1 MLVSKK
7 SFSFIVLAFNHEN
20 YIIEHLES
28 IKYQVQHFGEA
39 FDVAIIINDDYSS
52 DKTKE
57 LVDKWLSLNHDLFFK
72 IYKLYN
78 DENIGTCKSLCN
90 ALNKLDSQYCKI
102 TAGDDVYSSEN
113 IFELVGLVDDFDIV
127 SGLPVR
133 LVDKLLYKDHGEIFN
148 TIATDTLYKK
158 KPFNRRVEGINF
170 INAPNAMYSVKHL
183 KNPSLMEFLNSF
195 DVVEDWPLQ
204 IFISDTEN
212 AKCQTVD
219 KSYVYYRRT
228 SGSTFLV
235 ASARFRVDVL
245 AIYSFLIE
253 KQTNFFKKMLLRN
266 RRFCFLLDSRIL
278 KKIFNLS
285 IYLYVMNVFLYLPA
299 VMYRLLNLKINIDEY
314 SKHYLEILN
323 NVNSF
328 KKYLENK

>member
-1 MLVSKK
+1 
-7 SFSFIVLAFNHEN
+7 
-20 YIIEHLES
+20 
-28 IKYQVQHFGEA
+28 
-39 FDVAIIINDDYSS
+39 
-52 DKTKE
+52 
-57 LVDKWLSLNHDLFFK
+57 
-72 IYKLYN
+72 
-78 DENIGTCKSLCN
+78 
-90 ALNKLDSQYCKI
+90 
-102 TAGDDVYSSEN
+102 
-113 IFELVGLVDDFDIV
+113 
-127 SGLPVR
+127 
-133 LVDKLLYKDHGEIFN
+133 
-148 TIATDTLYKK
+148 
-158 KPFNRRVEGINF
+158 
-170 INAPNAMYSVKHL
+170 MYSVKHL